1 MAFGVFHSV
10 GLRSHCRSPTF
21 PLPLLQAPLNF
32 GNSGRAQHGST
43 PALALRGCGRARS
56 PRAAALTRRS
66 PGRWGGVCVER
77 AEDAPRVGGLA
88 TRVSAPARTS
98 VSSRPATS
106 ERRRT
111 GEEGVRRWGAAIG
124 GSGGAGGGRR
134 SQRAGAQSGQRSSPE
149 KGLVPRQS
157 WREIRRR
164 RPLRPRAA
172 AGSARR
178 AWKVTL
184 FIYLLA
190 FSLLGWIRETP
201 LWTLEARVRP
211 LRPPFC
217 RRGQLPGIHAHASP
231 APPPRTQT
239 RAGGGPSPG
248 LWRVLQGGSRGG
260 QRGRGW
266 GEPQRSRLSFQS
278 ALSVPGWV
286 GPEPLKADPPPA
298 LAPAARPELSRP
310 RPWRQTDREF
320 PTASDGAELRAVGA
334 ARRFGDRCMLSSLGE
349 TQERLGI
356 LGGGDQLRAGTMFL
370 VTLYFALPLLGKS
383 RLPLAFLSAESSRG
397 VLAAAHPKLRRGC
410 GGCGRAKFRFGE
422 GDHESSA
429 PRPREAVAA
438 RSGPQRFVLGLDF
451 LWFLMTSPGGEW
463 MGSEHSSPGLSAPCE
478 SRGAR
483 GDAPSRW
490 GVGAYWTRIQ
500 TSKGKLFPE

>member
-1 MAFGVFHSV
+1 MGGRDWWFGR
-10 GLRSHCRSPTF
+10 G
-21 PLPLLQAPLNF
+21 
-32 GNSGRAQHGST
+32 GGRAAEPASWRAERAAKFPGEGARSAPELARDPPPPTAST
-43 PALALRGCGRARS
+43 TGGGRLRS
-56 PRAAALTRRS
+56 PRLES
-66 PGRWGGVCVER
+66 NV
-77 AEDAPRVGGLA
+77 
-88 TRVSAPARTS
+88 
-98 VSSRPATS
+98 
-106 ERRRT
+106 
-111 GEEGVRRWGAAIG
+111 
-124 GSGGAGGGRR
+124 
-134 SQRAGAQSGQRSSPE
+134 
-149 KGLVPRQS
+149 
-157 WREIRRR
+157 
-164 RPLRPRAA
+164 
-172 AGSARR
+172 
-178 AWKVTL
+178 
-184 FIYLLA
+184 IYLLA
-190 FSLLGWIRETP
+190 GVQPLGVDPRDTP
-201 LWTLEARVRP
+201 LDFGSPRP
-211 LRPPFC
+211 T
-217 RRGQLPGIHAHASP
+217 SP
-231 APPPRTQT
+231 APLLPVRAAPRNTRARIPRAPPRTQT

>member
-1 MAFGVFHSV
+1 MVAFGVFHSV

-106 ERRRT
+106 ERRT

-231 APPPRTQT
+231 APLPAPRRGQGVGPHPGSGESSKAGAGEG
-239 RAGGGPSPG
+239 RGAGGGGSP
-248 LWRVLQGGSRGG
+248 
-260 QRGRGW
+260 
-266 GEPQRSRLSFQS
+266 S
-278 ALSVPGWV
+278 ALGSHFKAHSPFQV
-286 GPEPLKADPPPA
+286 G
-298 LAPAARPELSRP
+298 
-310 RPWRQTDREF
+310 
-320 PTASDGAELRAVGA
+320 SDLN
-334 ARRFGDRCMLSSLGE
+334 
-349 TQERLGI
+349 
-356 LGGGDQLRAGTMFL
+356 
-370 VTLYFALPLLGKS
+370 P
-383 RLPLAFLSAESSRG
+383 
-397 VLAAAHPKLRRGC
+397 
-410 GGCGRAKFRFGE
+410 
-422 GDHESSA
+422 
-429 PRPREAVAA
+429 
-438 RSGPQRFVLGLDF
+438 
-451 LWFLMTSPGGEW
+451 
-463 MGSEHSSPGLSAPCE
+463 
-478 SRGAR
+478 
-483 GDAPSRW
+483 
-490 GVGAYWTRIQ
+490 
-500 TSKGKLFPE
+500 